1 MIKIMI
7 NQDSGRIK
15 KVKVGFSWTTFFFG
29 FIPSAIRG
37 DFISALKIFFLD
49 LITLKIYSVWKAF
62 GVNKDYEV
70 FLESKGY
77 VENEMI
83 KSGIDSI
90 PALEYLAVGIT
101 TALPIFIVIITILV
115 QTNIVKSV
123 LSSEIVSRVPIVR
136 TVADKILEKY
146 PSEDKK
152 DNPIVLSEN
161 KIEKEEKKKVENN
174 EISNSNKEE
183 KEPDENILS
192 NDIPTDKE
200 EEFIPSFDE
209 GNTNSK
215 NEASEEVETAPQ
227 ELSMEEFFYYYDN
240 FLASNMVEINHSDFD
255 SSRPIEEF
263 KGEIREIERSIE
275 EIHKKIGKTS
285 YYTSSKASFLASKE
299 FEMYDKEINYIWAYL
314 QQILPKDQMDALTE
328 EELEWIDFRDA
339 AAQRKIEEYGE
350 VMGASK
356 AYLEKARITKARCY
370 YLLDYIH

>member
-1 MIKIMI
+1 MIKVMVNSQLGI
-7 NQDSGRIK
+7 SKR
-15 KVKVGFSWTTFFFG
+15 VKLGFSWTTFFFG
-29 FIPSAIRG
+29 WIPSVIRG
-37 DFISALKIFFLD
+37 DFKSALKIFLLD
-49 LITLKIYSVWKAF
+49 LVTLKIYSVWKAF
-62 GVNKDYEV
+62 SVNKDYEA
-70 FLESKGY
+70 FLESRGY

-90 PALEYLAVGIT
+90 PALEYLAVGVT
-101 TALPIFIVIITILV
+101 TVVPIFIVIITILV

-152 DNPIVLSEN
+152 DNTIVLSEN
-161 KIEKEEKKKVENN
+161 KIEKEEIKNN
-174 EISNSNKEE
+174 DILDSNKEE
-183 KEPDENILS
+183 GKDEEVLNANEPS
-192 NDIPTDKE
+192 DKE
-200 EEFIPSFDE
+200 EEIIPSFDE
-209 GNTNSK
+209 
-215 NEASEEVETAPQ
+215 EVVAIPD

-263 KGEIREIERSIE
+263 KGEIREIEKSIE
-275 EIHKKIGKTS
+275 EIHKKIGKIS

-339 AAQRKIEEYGE
+339 AAQRKINEYGE
-350 VMGASK
+350 AMGASK